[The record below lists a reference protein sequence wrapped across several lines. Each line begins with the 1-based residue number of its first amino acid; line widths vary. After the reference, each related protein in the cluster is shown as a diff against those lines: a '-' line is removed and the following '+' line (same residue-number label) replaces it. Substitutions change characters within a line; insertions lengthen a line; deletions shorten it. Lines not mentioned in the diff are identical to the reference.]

1 MLPVHLLFINLVS
14 DGLPG
19 FALSREPILTNVMNE
34 PPMPKK
40 TNLFAQGL
48 GRQIAINAALFAIVT
63 LIAIW
68 IGQNVIFG
76 GLAPNEQIGQ
86 TLAFIV
92 LSMTSIIHVFNI
104 RSEKSLFSIKYNANP
119 GLVNMAIL
127 ATIITLVVALLPAT
141 QVLFGLTAVSVGHW
155 ITIFV
160 LSLVPTIILE
170 ILKRIQPTLFKV

>member
-1 MLPVHLLFINLVS
+1 LFINLVS

-48 GRQIAINAALFAIVT
+48 GRQIAINAMLFAIVT

-68 IGQNVIFG
+68 IGQHVTLG
-76 GLAPNEQIGQ
+76 GLAPNDQIGQ

-104 RSEKSLFSIKYNANP
+104 RSEKSLFSIKYSANP
-119 GLVNMAIL
+119 GLVNMSIL
-127 ATIITLVVALLPAT
+127 ATIITLVVALLPVT
-141 QVLFGLTAVSVGHW
+141 QILFGLAAVSVGHW
-155 ITIFV
+155 IIIFI
-160 LSLVPTIILE
+160 LSLVPTMILE
-170 ILKRIQPTLFKV
+170 ILKRIQPALFKV